1 MPRVLCVHP
10 DAQELEVWRRVLIDQ
25 RRGWDVE
32 SFAAVGPAWARL
44 VASPP
49 DLVVA
54 PMCVALDGR
63 VLLTQVRDQWPDVA
77 RVLVAGGVC
86 DERAVE
92 GQRIAQRV
100 LPDDVEPAAFIEAL
114 SQVLK
119 LREIVQASELRAVLG
134 RVGQLPAA
142 PAVHA
147 RLVRRLRDPN
157 ATLSEMAALVSEDPG
172 LSAQVLRLANGAY
185 FGRGQSVTSLEGAA
199 ARLGTRLLTSVVL
212 AAEAFGRFGVP
223 AAGFSMDAFQQHS
236 TLVARIATALEPR
249 APWNDD
255 AFTAGLLHDVGRLII
270 ASQMPQDHARIEQ
283 RADKEGFPRHVIER
297 ELLGT
302 DHAVLGASLLGR
314 WGLPSAVL
322 DAVQRHHQVS
332 LTGEIELGPT
342 LAVAVANQLAHDF
355 ERFAPGTTAANPS
368 AIAAGDPRWPWW
380 RELAEQLAMDG
391 MAV

>member
-1 MPRVLCVHP
+1 MPRVLFVHP
-10 DAQELEVWRRVLIDQ
+10 DADELEVWRRMLLEQ
-25 RRGWDVE
+25 RHDWEVE
-32 SFAAVGPAWARL
+32 LYTAVGPAWMRL
-44 VASPP
+44 TEAPP

-63 VLLTQVRDQWPDVA
+63 VLLTQVRDEQPAVA

-100 LPDDVEPAAFIEAL
+100 LPDDAEPAQFVETL

-119 LREIVQASELRAVLG
+119 QRELVSQPELQAVLG

-142 PAVHA
+142 PDVHA

-157 ATLSEMAALVSEDPG
+157 ATLSEFAGLVAEDSG
-172 LSAQVLRLANGAY
+172 LAAQVLRLANGAY
-185 FGRGQSVTSLEGAA
+185 FGRGQSVGNLEGAA
-199 ARLGTRLLTSVVL
+199 ARLGTRLLTSIVL
-212 AAEAFGRFGVP
+212 AAEAFGRFGTP

-236 TLVARIATALEPR
+236 TLVARIATGLEPR
-249 APWNDD
+249 AAWIDN

-270 ASQMPQDHARIEQ
+270 AAQMPKDYARIEK
-283 RADKEGFPRHVIER
+283 RAAKEGLPRHVIER

-302 DHAVLGASLLGR
+302 DHAAMGASLLGQ
-314 WGLPSAVL
+314 WGLPTAVL
-322 DAVQRHHQVS
+322 EAVQHHHAVS
-332 LTGEIELGPT
+332 LAGDITLDAS
-342 LAVAVANQLAHDF
+342 LAVAVADRLAHDV
-355 ERFAPGTTAANPS
+355 ERFAPGTTAANPG

>member
-1 MPRVLCVHP
+1 MPRVMCVHP
-10 DAQELEVWRRVLIDQ
+10 IAEELENWRRVLLEQ

-32 SFAAVGPAWARL
+32 AFGAVGPAWRRL
-44 VASPP
+44 TDAPP
-49 DLVVA
+49 DLIVA

-63 VLLTQVRDQWPDVA
+63 VLLTQVREQQPSVA

-86 DERAVE
+86 DDRAVE
-92 GQRIAQRV
+92 GQLIAQRV
-100 LPDDVEPAAFIEAL
+100 LPDDCEPAAFVEAL

-119 LREIVQASELRAVLG
+119 QRELVSQPGLIAALN

-157 ATLSEMAALVSEDPG
+157 ATLAELAALVAADAA
-172 LSAQVLRLANGAY
+172 LSVQVLRLANGAY
-185 FGRGQSVTSLEGAA
+185 FGRGQTVTSLEGAA
-199 ARLGTRLLTSVVL
+199 ARLGTRLLASIVL

-223 AAGFSMDAFQQHS
+223 AGTFSMTEFQQHA

-255 AFTAGLLHDVGRLII
+255 AFTGGLLHDVGRLIL
-270 ASQMPQDHARIEQ
+270 ATQLPQDFARVEQ
-283 RADKEGFPRHVIER
+283 RASQEGFPRHVVER
-297 ELLGT
+297 ELLGI
-302 DHAVLGASLLGR
+302 DHATLGASLLGQ

-322 DAVQRHHQVS
+322 DAVHRHHQVS
-332 LTGEIELGPT
+332 LAGEITLDAT
-342 LAVAVANQLAHDF
+342 LAVAIANRLAHAVDQ
-355 ERFAPGTTAANPS
+355 FAPGTTAANPG
-368 AIAAGDPRWPWW
+368 AVAAGDPRWPWW

-391 MAV
+391 LGV

>member
-10 DAQELEVWRRVLIDQ
+10 DVQELEGWRRVLLEQ

-32 SFAAVGPAWARL
+32 LFGAVGSAWARL
-44 VASPP
+44 VESPP

-63 VLLTQVRDQWPDVA
+63 VLLTQVRDQWPDIA

-86 DERAVE
+86 DERVVE

-100 LPDDVEPAAFIEAL
+100 LPDDVEPDVFVEAL

-119 LREIVQASELRAVLG
+119 QREIVQAPGLRAVLG

-142 PAVHA
+142 PDVHA

-157 ATLSEMAALVSEDPG
+157 ATLTEMAALVSEDPG
-172 LSAQVLRLANGAY
+172 LSVEVLRLANGAY

-199 ARLGTRLLTSVVL
+199 GRLGTRLLTSVVL

-223 AAGFSMDAFQQHS
+223 TGEFSMVAFQQHAS
-236 TLVARIATALEPR
+236 LVARIATALEPR

-255 AFTAGLLHDVGRLII
+255 AFSAGLLHDVGRLML
-270 ASQMPQDHARIEQ
+270 AAQMPQEYLSIEQ
-283 RADKEGFPRHVIER
+283 RAGKQGFPRHVVER

-302 DHAVLGASLLGR
+302 DHAALGASLLGQ

-332 LTGEIELGPT
+332 FAGEVVLDAT
-342 LAVAVANQLAHDF
+342 MAVAIANRLAHDF
-355 ERFAPGTTAANPS
+355 DHFAPGTTAANPS
-368 AIAAGDPRWPWW
+368 AVAAGDPRWPWW
-380 RELAEQLAMDG
+380 RELAEQLATDG
-391 MAV
+391 LAV